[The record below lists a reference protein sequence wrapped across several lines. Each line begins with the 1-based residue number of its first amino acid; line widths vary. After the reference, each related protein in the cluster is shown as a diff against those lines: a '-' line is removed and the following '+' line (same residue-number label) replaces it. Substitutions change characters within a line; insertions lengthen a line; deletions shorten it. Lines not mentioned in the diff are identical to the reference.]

1 MSKARRP
8 GAWQT
13 QLLAVAV
20 GACGCLALSASA
32 AQAAAVTGDPQSH
45 YVRVGDTV
53 FVSGRLAHW
62 FGTLLAQFPHPDD
75 AEALRA
81 EVAHP
86 HRRVR
91 HIVFVNALGRPERT
105 LGVDM
110 LSPRLQGRSVRM
122 TIMGRCDLFCA
133 RIVMLGTQRVFG
145 QDLPGQ
151 DSWIDIRPP
160 IDLQTQ
166 QWVNHAPEQ
175 QVHVLTR
182 ARPELLPYAQRWTDA
197 MRRTHDASGGL
208 RLYLDRPAQFCPTAG
223 HACETWPDMTAQT
236 IGLVTEPNR
245 VQVPLPPTLAG
256 ASADAPWPPFYDPE

>member
-1 MSKARRP
+1 MLPRRAWRTHLLGLMVGVTCCLTLQA
-8 GAWQT
+8 GA
-13 QLLAVAV
+13 
-20 GACGCLALSASA
+20 G
-32 AQAAAVTGDPQSH
+32 QAAPVAADPQKSH

-53 FVSGRLAHW
+53 FVNGRLAHW

-75 AEALRA
+75 AEALRDDA
-81 EVAHP
+81 RHP
-86 HRRVR
+86 ERRVR
-91 HIVFVNALGRPERT
+91 HVVFVNALGRPERT

-110 LSPRLQGRSVRM
+110 LSPRLKDRSVRM
-122 TIMGRCDLFCA
+122 TIIGRCDLFCA

-166 QWVNHAPEQ
+166 QWVNGEPEQ
-175 QVHVLTR
+175 QVQVLTR
-182 ARPELLPYAQRWTDA
+182 ARPELLAHAERWTDA
-197 MRRTHDASGGL
+197 MRRTQDASGGL

-223 HACETWPDMTAQT
+223 QSCESWPDMTAQA

-245 VQVPLPPTLAG
+245 VPVTLPPTLAG
-256 ASADAPWPPFYDPE
+256 TAPNAPWPPFYDPD